1 MPQSANFRASIFMLL
16 AMGTFT
22 IGDTMTKYL
31 LTQMNSGQYMFI
43 RGIFAT
49 IAIGLLAWHNGAL
62 RNLSMDLM
70 TALRVLGEVLATVT
84 YIFSLGHLSQAF
96 CSAVFQATPL
106 VVTLG
111 AVLFLNEKVGWRRW
125 MCISLGLVGVII
137 IIRPGTDSSAS
148 LAAVGILLSS
158 VCFAAM
164 RDIATRRVP
173 AHVPT
178 LYLSTLTAGAIAL
191 TGGGLIQPMG
201 GWQPVGL
208 APVLIMAL
216 AAGLLLIGYHF
227 IIMAMREGEISFVS
241 PFRYSSLLWAILLS
255 TVVFNEA
262 PDSYTIAGSI
272 LVVGSGIYMV
282 YRENVRKN
290 ASRTRALWRQR
301 QPEWNRRNGRNDPHC
316 RCNYCRR

>member
-1 MPQSANFRASIFMLL
+1 
-16 AMGTFT
+16 
-22 IGDTMTKYL
+22 MTV
-31 LTQMNSGQYMFI
+31 
-43 RGIFAT
+43 
-49 IAIGLLAWHNGAL
+49 
-62 RNLSMDLM
+62 
-70 TALRVLGEVLATVT
+70 LRVLGEVLATVT
-84 YIFSLGHLSQAF
+84 YILSLGHLSQAF

-125 MCISLGLVGVII
+125 MCISFGLVGVII

-191 TGGGLIQPMG
+191 TGGGLIHPMG
-201 GWQPVGL
+201 GWQPVGIG
-208 APVLIMAL
+208 PVLIMAL
-216 AAGLLLIGYHF
+216 AAGLLLVGYHF

-282 YRENVRKN
+282 YRENIRK
-290 ASRTRALWRQR
+290 
-301 QPEWNRRNGRNDPHC
+301 RREQNKSTLATTPTGVDPS
-316 RCNYCRR
+316 

>member
-49 IAIGLLAWHNGAL
+49 IAIGLLAWRNGAL
-62 RNLSMDLM
+62 RHLSMDLM
-70 TALRVLGEVLATVT
+70 TVLRVLGEVLATVT

-125 MCISLGLVGVII
+125 MCISFGLVGVII
-137 IIRPGTDSSAS
+137 IIRPGADSSAS

-191 TGGGLIQPMG
+191 TGAGLILPMG

-208 APVLIMAL
+208 VPVLTMAL
-216 AAGLLLIGYHF
+216 AAGLLLVGYHF

-282 YRENVRKN
+282 YRENVRKKREQN
-290 ASRTRALWRQR
+290 KSTLAATPTGVEPS
-301 QPEWNRRNGRNDPHC
+301 
-316 RCNYCRR
+316 

>member
-1 MPQSANFRASIFMLL
+1 
-16 AMGTFT
+16 MGTFT

-49 IAIGLLAWHNGAL
+49 IAIGLLAWRNGAL
-62 RNLSMDLM
+62 RNLSLDLM
-70 TALRVLGEVLATVT
+70 TVLRVLGEVLATVT

-111 AVLFLNEKVGWRRW
+111 AVLYLKENVGWRRW
-125 MCISLGLVGVII
+125 MCISFGLVGVII

-191 TGGGLIQPMG
+191 TGGGLIHPMG
-201 GWQPVGL
+201 GWQPVGIG
-208 APVLIMAL
+208 PVLIMAL
-216 AAGLLLIGYHF
+216 AAGLLLVGYHF

-282 YRENVRKN
+282 YRENIRK
-290 ASRTRALWRQR
+290 
-301 QPEWNRRNGRNDPHC
+301 RREQNKSTLATTPTGVDPS
-316 RCNYCRR
+316 

>member
-49 IAIGLLAWHNGAL
+49 IAIGLLAWRNGAL
-62 RNLSMDLM
+62 RNLSLDLM
-70 TALRVLGEVLATVT
+70 TVLRVLGEVLATVT

-125 MCISLGLVGVII
+125 MCISFGLVGVII

-191 TGGGLIQPMG
+191 TGGGLIHPMG
-201 GWQPVGL
+201 GWQPVGIG
-208 APVLIMAL
+208 PVLIMAL
-216 AAGLLLIGYHF
+216 AAGLLLVGYHF

-282 YRENVRKN
+282 YRENIRK
-290 ASRTRALWRQR
+290 
-301 QPEWNRRNGRNDPHC
+301 RREQNKSTLATTPTGVDPS
-316 RCNYCRR
+316 

>member
-49 IAIGLLAWHNGAL
+49 IAIGLLAWRNGAL
-62 RNLSMDLM
+62 RNLSLDLM
-70 TALRVLGEVLATVT
+70 TVLRVLGEVLATVT

-125 MCISLGLVGVII
+125 MCISFGLVGVII

-191 TGGGLIQPMG
+191 TCGGLIHPMG
-201 GWQPVGL
+201 GWQPVGIG
-208 APVLIMAL
+208 PVLIMAL
-216 AAGLLLIGYHF
+216 AAGLLLVGYHF

-282 YRENVRKN
+282 YRENIRK
-290 ASRTRALWRQR
+290 
-301 QPEWNRRNGRNDPHC
+301 RREQNKSTLATTPTGVEPS
-316 RCNYCRR
+316 

>member
-1 MPQSANFRASIFMLL
+1 MPQSANFRASVFMLL

-22 IGDTMTKYL
+22 IGDTITKFL
-31 LTQMNSGQYMFI
+31 LEQMNSGQYMFI

-49 IAIGLLAWHNGAL
+49 IAIGLLAWRNGAL
-62 RNLSMDLM
+62 SSLSMDRM
-70 TALRVLGEVLATVT
+70 TLLRVIGEVVATIT
-84 YIFSLGHLSQAF
+84 YIYSLGHLSQAF

-125 MCISLGLVGVII
+125 MCISVGLIGVII
-137 IIRPGTDSSAS
+137 IIRPGADSSTS
-148 LAAVGILLSS
+148 FAAVGVLLSS

-191 TGGGLIQPMG
+191 TGGALTVPMG

-208 APVLIMAL
+208 EPILFMAL

-241 PFRYSSLLWAILLS
+241 PFRYSSLLWAIMLS
-255 TVVFNEA
+255 TVVFNQA
-262 PDSYTIAGSI
+262 PDSYTIAGSV

-282 YRENVRKN
+282 YRENIRKK
-290 ASRTRALWRQR
+290 REQKLRKL
-301 QPEWNRRNGRNDPHC
+301 EII
-316 RCNYCRR
+316 

>member
-1 MPQSANFRASIFMLL
+1 VPQSANFRASIFMLL

-49 IAIGLLAWHNGAL
+49 IAIGLLAWRNGAL
-62 RNLSMDLM
+62 RNLSLDLM
-70 TALRVLGEVLATVT
+70 TVLRVLGEVLATVT

-125 MCISLGLVGVII
+125 MCISFGLVGVII

-158 VCFAAM
+158 VCFAAL

-191 TGGGLIQPMG
+191 TGGGLIHPMG
-201 GWQPVGL
+201 GWQPVGIG
-208 APVLIMAL
+208 PVLIMAL
-216 AAGLLLIGYHF
+216 AAGLLLVGYHF

-262 PDSYTIAGSI
+262 PDSYTIVGSI

-282 YRENVRKN
+282 YRENIRK
-290 ASRTRALWRQR
+290 
-301 QPEWNRRNGRNDPHC
+301 RREQNKSTLATTPTGVEPS
-316 RCNYCRR
+316 

>member
-22 IGDTMTKYL
+22 IGDSITKYL
-31 LTQMNSGQYMFI
+31 LVDMNSGQYMLI

-49 IAIGLLAWHNGAL
+49 IAIGLLAWRNGAL
-62 RNLSMDLM
+62 RNLSMDPM
-70 TALRVLGEVLATVT
+70 TMLRVLGEVLATVT
-84 YIFSLGHLSQAF
+84 YIYSLGHLSQAF
-96 CSAVFQATPL
+96 CSAIFQATPL

-111 AVLFLNEKVGWRRW
+111 AVLFLNEKVGWQRW
-125 MCISLGLVGVII
+125 MCISVGLMGVII
-137 IIRPGTDSSAS
+137 IIRPGADSATS

-158 VCFAAM
+158 VCFAAL

-178 LYLSTLTAGAIAL
+178 LYLSTLTAGAITL
-191 TGGGLIQPMG
+191 TGGALTVPMG
-201 GWQPVGL
+201 GWQPVGVEPIL
-208 APVLIMAL
+208 LMAL
-216 AAGLLLIGYHF
+216 ASVLLLVGYHF

-255 TVVFNEA
+255 TIVFNQA
-262 PDSYTIAGSI
+262 PDSYTIAGSV

-282 YRENVRKN
+282 YRENLRKK
-290 ASRTRALWRQR
+290 RGQRKKAL
-301 QPEWNRRNGRNDPHC
+301 ETI
-316 RCNYCRR
+316 

>member
-22 IGDTMTKYL
+22 IGDTITKYL
-31 LTQMNSGQYMFI
+31 LEQMNSGQYMFV

-49 IAIGLLAWHNGAL
+49 IAIGFLAWRNGAL
-62 RNLSMDLM
+62 RHLSMDLM
-70 TALRVLGEVLATVT
+70 TILRVIGEVVATIT
-84 YIFSLGHLSQAF
+84 YIYSLGHLSQAF

-125 MCISLGLVGVII
+125 MCISVGLIGVII
-137 IIRPGTDSSAS
+137 IIRPGAEGTSS
-148 LAAVGILLSS
+148 LAAVGVLLSS
-158 VCFAAM
+158 VCFAAL

-191 TGGGLIQPMG
+191 TGGALTLPMG
-201 GWQPVGL
+201 GWQPVGIEPIL
-208 APVLIMAL
+208 LMAL
-216 AAGLLLIGYHF
+216 AAGLLLVGYHF

-255 TVVFNEA
+255 TIVFNQA
-262 PDSYTIAGSI
+262 PDSYTIAGSV

-282 YRENVRKN
+282 YRENIRKKRAQKVRRLE
-290 ASRTRALWRQR
+290 SI
-301 QPEWNRRNGRNDPHC
+301 
-316 RCNYCRR
+316 

>member
-1 MPQSANFRASIFMLL
+1 MLL

-49 IAIGLLAWHNGAL
+49 IAIGLLAWRNGAL
-62 RNLSMDLM
+62 RNLSMELM
-70 TALRVLGEVLATVT
+70 TVVRVLGEVLATVT

-125 MCISLGLVGVII
+125 MCISFGLVGVII

-201 GWQPVGL
+201 GWQPVGVV
-208 APVLIMAL
+208 PVLIMAL
-216 AAGLLLIGYHF
+216 AAGLLLIDHPS
-227 IIMAMREGEISFVS
+227 A
-241 PFRYSSLLWAILLS
+241 
-255 TVVFNEA
+255 
-262 PDSYTIAGSI
+262 
-272 LVVGSGIYMV
+272 
-282 YRENVRKN
+282 RKN
-290 ASRTRALWRQR
+290 RGYRNARLENPLRLPVAHPGQYSPWLQAALT
-301 QPEWNRRNGRNDPHC
+301 
-316 RCNYCRR
+316 

>member
-22 IGDTMTKYL
+22 IGDTMTKYM

-49 IAIGLLAWHNGAL
+49 IAIGLLAWRNGAL
-62 RNLSMDLM
+62 RNLSLDLM
-70 TALRVLGEVLATVT
+70 TVLRVLGEVLATVT

-125 MCISLGLVGVII
+125 MCISFGLVGVII

-191 TGGGLIQPMG
+191 TGGGLIHPMG
-201 GWQPVGL
+201 GWQPVGIG
-208 APVLIMAL
+208 PVLIMAL
-216 AAGLLLIGYHF
+216 AAGLLLVGYHF

-282 YRENVRKN
+282 YRENIRK
-290 ASRTRALWRQR
+290 
-301 QPEWNRRNGRNDPHC
+301 RREQNKSTLATTPTGVEPS
-316 RCNYCRR
+316 

>member
-1 MPQSANFRASIFMLL
+1 MLL

-49 IAIGLLAWHNGAL
+49 IAIGLLAWRNGAL
-62 RNLSMDLM
+62 RNLSLDLM
-70 TALRVLGEVLATVT
+70 TVLRVLGEVLATVT

-125 MCISLGLVGVII
+125 MCISFGLVGVII

-191 TGGGLIQPMG
+191 TGGGLIHPMG
-201 GWQPVGL
+201 GWQPVGIG
-208 APVLIMAL
+208 PVLIMAL
-216 AAGLLLIGYHF
+216 AAGLLLVGYHF

-282 YRENVRKN
+282 YRENIRK
-290 ASRTRALWRQR
+290 
-301 QPEWNRRNGRNDPHC
+301 RREQNKSTLATTPTGVDPS
-316 RCNYCRR
+316 

>member
-1 MPQSANFRASIFMLL
+1 MPQSANFRASLFMLL

-31 LTQMNSGQYMFI
+31 LTQMNSGQYMFV

-49 IAIGLLAWHNGAL
+49 IAIGLLAWRNGAL

-70 TALRVLGEVLATVT
+70 TVLRVIGEVLATVT
-84 YIFSLGHLSQAF
+84 YIYSLGHLSQAF

-125 MCISLGLVGVII
+125 MCISVGLIGVII
-137 IIRPGTDSSAS
+137 IIRPGADSSIS

-178 LYLSTLTAGAIAL
+178 LYLSTLTAAAIAI
-191 TGGGLIQPMG
+191 TGGALIEPMG
-201 GWQPVGL
+201 GWEPISIMPIV
-208 APVLIMAL
+208 IMAI
-216 AAGLLLIGYHF
+216 AAGLLLVGYHF

-241 PFRYSSLLWAILLS
+241 PFRYSSLLWAIMLS

-262 PDSYTIAGSI
+262 PDSYTIAGSV

-282 YRENVRKN
+282 YRENIRKK
-290 ASRTRALWRQR
+290 RDQKKRAL
-301 QPEWNRRNGRNDPHC
+301 ETA
-316 RCNYCRR
+316 

>member
-1 MPQSANFRASIFMLL
+1 MLL

-22 IGDTMTKYL
+22 IGDTITKYL
-31 LTQMNSGQYMFI
+31 LEQMNSGQYMFV

-49 IAIGLLAWHNGAL
+49 IAIGFLAWRNGAL
-62 RNLSMDLM
+62 RHLSMDLM
-70 TALRVLGEVLATVT
+70 TILRVIGEVVATIT
-84 YIFSLGHLSQAF
+84 YIYSLGHLSQAF

-125 MCISLGLVGVII
+125 MCISVGLIGVII
-137 IIRPGTDSSAS
+137 IIRPGAEGTSS
-148 LAAVGILLSS
+148 LAAVGVLLSS
-158 VCFAAM
+158 VCFAAL

-191 TGGGLIQPMG
+191 TGGALTLPMG
-201 GWQPVGL
+201 GWQPVGIEPIL
-208 APVLIMAL
+208 LMAL
-216 AAGLLLIGYHF
+216 AAGLLLVGYHF

-255 TVVFNEA
+255 TIVFNQA
-262 PDSYTIAGSI
+262 PDSYTIAGSV

-282 YRENVRKN
+282 YRENIRKKRAQKVRRLE
-290 ASRTRALWRQR
+290 SI
-301 QPEWNRRNGRNDPHC
+301 
-316 RCNYCRR
+316 

>member
-1 MPQSANFRASIFMLL
+1 
-16 AMGTFT
+16 MGTFT

-49 IAIGLLAWHNGAL
+49 IAIGLLAWRNGAL
-62 RNLSMDLM
+62 RNLSLDLM
-70 TALRVLGEVLATVT
+70 TVLRVLGEVLATVT

-125 MCISLGLVGVII
+125 MCISFGLVGVII

-191 TGGGLIQPMG
+191 TGGGLIHPMG
-201 GWQPVGL
+201 GWQPVGIG
-208 APVLIMAL
+208 PVLIMAL
-216 AAGLLLIGYHF
+216 AAGLLLVGYHF

-255 TVVFNEA
+255 TVVFHDA

-282 YRENVRKN
+282 YRENIRK
-290 ASRTRALWRQR
+290 
-301 QPEWNRRNGRNDPHC
+301 RREQNKSTLATTPTGVEPS
-316 RCNYCRR
+316 

>member
-49 IAIGLLAWHNGAL
+49 IAIGLLAWRNGAL
-62 RNLSMDLM
+62 RNLSLDLM
-70 TALRVLGEVLATVT
+70 TVLRVLGEVLATVT

-125 MCISLGLVGVII
+125 MCISFGLVGVII

-191 TGGGLIQPMG
+191 TGGGLIHPMG
-201 GWQPVGL
+201 GWQPVGIG
-208 APVLIMAL
+208 PVLIMAL
-216 AAGLLLIGYHF
+216 AAGLLLVGYHF

-262 PDSYTIAGSI
+262 PDSYTITGSI

-282 YRENVRKN
+282 YRENIRK
-290 ASRTRALWRQR
+290 
-301 QPEWNRRNGRNDPHC
+301 RREQNKSTLATTPTGVEPS
-316 RCNYCRR
+316 